1 MAVLGA
7 LAKYKD
13 TGLLIMRAGL
23 GVMYMYHGYP
33 KLFGGPE
40 LWKQVGSAMGMVGIT
55 FLPVVWGLLA
65 AVAEAV
71 GGLLILIGFLFRPA
85 AFFLLFT
92 MFIASLMHLT
102 NDGLKEASHALELAF
117 VFAGLLFTGPGKY
130 SADKK

>member
-1 MAVLGA
+1 MAVLSS

-23 GVMYMYHGYP
+23 GVMFMYHGYP

-40 LWKQVGSAMGMVGIT
+40 FWGKIGQAMGTVGIS

-65 AVAEAV
+65 AIAEAV
-71 GGLLILIGFLFRPA
+71 GGLFILIGFLFRPA
-85 AFFLLFT
+85 SFFLLFT
-92 MFIASLMHLT
+92 MAIATCMHLKSE
-102 NDGLKEASHALELAF
+102 GLMQASHALELAF

-130 SADKK
+130 SVDKK